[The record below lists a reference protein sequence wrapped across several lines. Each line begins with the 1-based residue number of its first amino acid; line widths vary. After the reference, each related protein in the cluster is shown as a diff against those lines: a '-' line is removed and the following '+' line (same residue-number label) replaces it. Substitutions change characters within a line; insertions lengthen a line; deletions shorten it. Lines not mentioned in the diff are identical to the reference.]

1 MLDVAKDDSSTGLLA
16 EGVRRAREARGWTQP
31 QLAEAAGLTP
41 NAIWLIENGRTHPRR
56 KTIEA
61 LVAALGIEERDLYGG
76 APPADEVNPPGL
88 QQMIDEGM
96 ADPPP
101 TKPELA
107 ELRELRWRG
116 EPDAVAFLYALQAI
130 RRANRRLPV

>member
-1 MLDVAKDDSSTGLLA
+1 M
-16 EGVRRAREARGWTQP
+16 
-31 QLAEAAGLTP
+31 TP
-41 NAIWLIENGRTHPRR
+41 NAIWLIENGRSHPRR

-61 LVAALGIEERDLYGG
+61 IVAALRIEERDLYGG
-76 APPADEVNPPGL
+76 AAPAEANPPGL
-88 QQMIDEGM
+88 QQLIDDEM

-101 TKPELA
+101 TKDELA

-116 EPDAVAFLYALQAI
+116 EPDALAYLYALQAI